1 MNPPTHNPLP
11 RQLIIPAPRA
21 QTARKPDRGIKQPA
35 LLLLVLLAG
44 VTILSYFNVDRAL
57 TAEDRYYIRLYLPN
71 VAPNVAASLTYNEQ
85 VALIER
91 AQLAV
96 FTRTTG
102 WLGIAE
108 GQPRE
113 PKELFLSRSG
123 MCYDRSRV
131 LEKIFTY
138 LGFTSRH
145 LSMFTRE
152 EGTPALITILF
163 HHVPSHAVSEV
174 LTKKGWLMVDSNTL
188 WVSLDAKNAP
198 VSVPELQNRASFIK
212 WHSPII
218 TKDPQVYS
226 GQFIFVYGLYSRHGL
241 FYAPYI
247 PGIPDYNI
255 RNLFYNVEQ
264 FVE

>member
-1 MNPPTHNPLP
+1 MNPPTHNLLS
-11 RQLIIPAPRA
+11 RQLLTAAPRPPA
-21 QTARKPDRGIKQPA
+21 DRKPVRERKKTCW
-35 LLLLVLLAG
+35 LLLVLLTG
-44 VTILSYFNVDRAL
+44 ITLLSYFNVDRSL
-57 TAEDRYYIRLYLPN
+57 TAEDRYYIRLYLPD
-71 VAPNVAASLTYNEQ
+71 VAPNVAASLNYDEQ

-91 AQLAV
+91 AQRAV
-96 FTRTTG
+96 FERTTG
-102 WLGIAE
+102 WQGIAE

-113 PKELFLSRSG
+113 PKQLFLNRNG

-131 LEKIFTY
+131 LEKVFSY

-152 EGTPALITILF
+152 KGTPALVTILF

-188 WVSLDAKNAP
+188 WVSLDAKNDP
-198 VSVPELQNRASFIK
+198 VSVPEIQHRASIIR

-255 RNLFYNVEQ
+255 RNLLYNAEQ